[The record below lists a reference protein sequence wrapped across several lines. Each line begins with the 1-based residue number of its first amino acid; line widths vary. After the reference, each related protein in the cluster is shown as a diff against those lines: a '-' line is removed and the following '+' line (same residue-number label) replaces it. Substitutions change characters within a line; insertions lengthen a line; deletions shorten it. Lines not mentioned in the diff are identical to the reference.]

1 MRLVAVMLLAAG
13 CAENRTPPGGPDA
26 GGIACLPDLDG
37 RLEARELPLAP
48 GATGRYGIRTDVP
61 VDLAG
66 VPLEDERRRWSFPGA
81 GDELEVTAIDP
92 ARRWYAGEFPGADL
106 AIGDG
111 GLDAIYALDE
121 RGLYL
126 LGLASEQPDPPGGV
140 TLLLHDQPVPLLL
153 FPLERGAAWEVAV
166 GTSGELDG
174 LPFSSTDTYQVSAP
188 ERGEVELP
196 GGLVVEDAL
205 RVDLQVE
212 IAPAAGGQPTSRRQ
226 TSFYFECAGEIARA
240 VSRPD
245 ETERNFERASEL
257 RLLAP

>member
-1 MRLVAVMLLAAG
+1 MRLALVMLLAAG
-13 CAENRTPPGGPDA
+13 CAENRTPPAGADA

-37 RLEARELPLAP
+37 RLEAHELPLAP
-48 GATGRYGIRTDVP
+48 GATGRYEVRTDVS

-66 VPLEDERRRWSFPGA
+66 VPRDEERRRWSFPGSGA
-81 GDELEVTAIDP
+81 EVTVTAIDP

-111 GLDAIYALDE
+111 GVDAVYALDE
-121 RGLYL
+121 RGLHL
-126 LGLASEQPDPPGGV
+126 LGLASEQPDPPGGR
-140 TLLLHDQPVPLLL
+140 TLLAHDRPVPLLL
-153 FPLERGAAWEVAV
+153 FPLERGAAWEAEV

-174 LPFSSTDTYQVSAP
+174 LPFSSIDTYRISAP

-205 RVDLQVE
+205 RVDVEVQV
-212 IAPAAGGQPTSRRQ
+212 APTAGGQATGRRQ

-245 ETERNFERASEL
+245 ETERNFDRASEL
-257 RLLAP
+257 RLLAF